1 MSKPPPKKK
10 EAEFQNNP
18 FKSAIKTLQDQQ
30 KQEKEAAAAAESAK
44 KKTAVQQKA
53 AKAPKARPED
63 DDVGLFF
70 AAMDGVAQMTNR
82 GEAPKSN
89 PRLPEIID
97 DNAEAL
103 AQLSEMV
110 VVDGPLSFSGSDESF
125 EGAAPGIDPNL
136 LRSLRRGDFSVQDRL
151 DLHGKT
157 QKEAQALVDRFLSDS
172 RRAKKRCVLIVHGRG
187 LNSNDQVPVLKDA
200 VRGWL
205 SQKKLE
211 RILLAFATARPQD
224 GGPGAVYVLLRR

>member
-1 MSKPPPKKK
+1 MSQRPPKKK

-18 FKSAIKTLQDQQ
+18 FKSAIKTLQDTQ
-30 KQEKEAAAAAESAK
+30 KQEQQAAAAAEAAK
-44 KKTAVQQKA
+44 KKAVAKPV
-53 AKAPKARPED
+53 KAPKARPDD

-70 AAMDGVAQMTNR
+70 SAMDGVQQITHR
-82 GEAPKSN
+82 GEAPKTN
-89 PRLPEIID
+89 PRLPELID

-103 AQLSEMV
+103 AQLSDLV
-110 VVDGPLSFSGSDESF
+110 AGDGPLSMTGSDESF
-125 EGAAPGIDPNL
+125 EGASPGVDPNL

-157 QKEAQALVDRFLSDS
+157 QREAQAQVERFLSDS

-187 LNSNDQVPVLKDA
+187 LNSKDQVPVLKDA

-205 SQKKLE
+205 SQKRLE
-211 RILLAFATARPQD
+211 RMVLAFATARPQD
-224 GGPGAVYVLLRR
+224 GGAGAVYVLLRR

>member
-1 MSKPPPKKK
+1 MSQRPPKKK

-30 KQEKEAAAAAESAK
+30 KQEKEAAAAAEAAAK
-44 KKTAVQQKA
+44 KKAAAPKA
-53 AKAPKARPED
+53 TKAPKARPED

-70 AAMDGVAQMTNR
+70 AAMDGVKQVTNR
-82 GEAPKSN
+82 GQAPQVN

-103 AQLSEMV
+103 AQLSDLV
-110 VVDGPLSFSGSDESF
+110 AVDGPLSFTGSDESF
-125 EGAAPGIDPNL
+125 EGASPGTDPNL

-157 QKEAQALVDRFLSDS
+157 QREAQAAVERFLSDS
-172 RRAKKRCVLIVHGRG
+172 RRAKRRCVLIVHGRG
-187 LNSNDQVPVLKDA
+187 LNSKDQIPVLKDA
-200 VRGWL
+200 VRDLL
-205 SQKKLE
+205 SQKRLE
-211 RILLAFATARPQD
+211 RMVLAFCTARPQD
-224 GGPGAVYVLLRR
+224 GGAGAVYVLLRR

>member
-1 MSKPPPKKK
+1 MSQRPPKKK

-30 KQEKEAAAAAESAK
+30 KQEKEAAAAAEAAK
-44 KKTAVQQKA
+44 KKA
-53 AKAPKARPED
+53 AAPKPAKARPED

-70 AAMDGVAQMTNR
+70 AAMDGVKQVTNR
-82 GEAPKSN
+82 GQAPQVN

-103 AQLSEMV
+103 AQLSDLV
-110 VVDGPLSFSGSDESF
+110 AVDGPLSFTGSDESF
-125 EGAAPGIDPNL
+125 EGASPGVDPNL

-157 QKEAQALVDRFLSDS
+157 QREAQAAVERFLSDS
-172 RRAKKRCVLIVHGRG
+172 RRAKRRCVLIVHGRG
-187 LNSNDQVPVLKDA
+187 LNSKDQLPVLKDA
-200 VRGWL
+200 VRDLL
-205 SQKKLE
+205 SQKRLE
-211 RILLAFATARPQD
+211 RMVLAFATARPQD
-224 GGPGAVYVLLRR
+224 GGAGAVYVLLRR

>member
-30 KQEKEAAAAAESAK
+30 KQEKEAAAAAEAAK
-44 KKTAVQQKA
+44 KKAAAPKP

-70 AAMDGVAQMTNR
+70 AAMDGVKQVTNR
-82 GEAPKSN
+82 GQAPQVN

-103 AQLSEMV
+103 AQLSDLVAVE
-110 VVDGPLSFSGSDESF
+110 GPLSFTGSDESF
-125 EGAAPGIDPNL
+125 EGASPGVDPNL

-157 QKEAQALVDRFLSDS
+157 QREAQAAVERFLSDS
-172 RRAKKRCVLIVHGRG
+172 RRSKRRCVLIVHGRG
-187 LNSNDQVPVLKDA
+187 LNSKDQIPVLKDA
-200 VRGWL
+200 VRDLL
-205 SQKKLE
+205 SQKRLE
-211 RILLAFATARPQD
+211 RMVLAFSTARPQD
-224 GGPGAVYVLLRR
+224 GGAGAVYVLLRR